1 MKRSVTIWGR
11 IMVTIMISL
20 LFLPACKKQEEPEVV
35 KDVQGNVYK
44 TVTIGDQVWMKE
56 NLRTGSY
63 RDGSWLLT
71 NLYADFEWASAGPA
85 CCIYHP
91 SYVDGLNNE
100 SDILDAY
107 GMLYNW
113 YAVNDS
119 RGLCPVGWRIPTEAD
134 WETLIDFLGGPDEAG
149 GKLKSKRTAPDD
161 HPRWEVPNEGASDAV
176 SFAAIP
182 SGYRASLGMY
192 EGVGYYACWWS
203 STQYDA
209 NYAYSYYIHTT
220 DTYLELSNDRKRAGY
235 SVRCIKE

>member
-1 MKRSVTIWGR
+1 MTVKLR
-11 IMVTIMISL
+11 IINAGLIAIL
-20 LFLPACKKQEEPEVV
+20 LILIPGCKKNGGSGEIEDAE
-35 KDVQGNVYK
+35 GNVYQ

-71 NLYADFEWASAGPA
+71 NLYADYEWASAGPA

-91 SYVDGLNNE
+91 TYVDGLDSE
-100 SDILDAY
+100 SEVLDAY

-113 YAVNDS
+113 YAVTDS

-134 WETLIDFLGGPDEAG
+134 WEELIDFLGGADIAG
-149 GKLKSKRTAPDD
+149 GKLKSQRTVPDN
-161 HPRWEVPNEGASDAV
+161 HPRWEEPNDDASDALNF
-176 SFAAIP
+176 SALP
-182 SGYRASLGMY
+182 SGWRSSLGSY

-209 NYAYSYYIHTT
+209 NYAYSYYIWNE
-220 DTYLELSNDRKRAGY
+220 DSYIELSNDRKRAGY